1 MGNTFKMKDLGEI
14 KQFLGIM
21 AIHES
26 NGITLTQE
34 HYTKEII
41 KKFRQDNCKGASI
54 PMAATYQHEENEP
67 KDDRYPIREA
77 IGALTY
83 LANATR
89 PDIAYSVNIIAR
101 HMEKPTKRLW
111 KAVQQIIKYLT
122 TTTSM
127 GIHYTRKTNLSIVG
141 YTDSDF
147 AGCKTDRKS
156 TTGWIY
162 KIGENTVSWKSA
174 KQRAVTI
181 STTEAEYYA
190 ACDAAQESQLLV
202 HLLSEFHLKPETSP
216 TLYQDNQGALF
227 IEKNHSQK
235 PRTKHIDIKYH
246 FIKELIQ
253 EKKLIVEYKQTSEM
267 MADIFTKPL
276 PIRSFTKHRD
286 NIMNYHN
293 PNHNKTMPQ
302 DHNDTHTRRGDDAV
316 EEEC

>member
-1 MGNTFKMKDLGEI
+1 
-14 KQFLGIM
+14 
-21 AIHES
+21 
-26 NGITLTQE
+26 
-34 HYTKEII
+34 
-41 KKFRQDNCKGASI
+41 
-54 PMAATYQHEENEP
+54 MAATYQHEENEP